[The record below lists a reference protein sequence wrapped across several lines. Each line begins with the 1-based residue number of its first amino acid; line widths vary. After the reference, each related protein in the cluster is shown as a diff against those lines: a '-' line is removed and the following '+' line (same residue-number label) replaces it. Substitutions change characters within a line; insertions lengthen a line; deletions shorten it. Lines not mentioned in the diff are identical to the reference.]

1 MRLNSLSVMVMLN
14 EGHAL
19 CFITGFELFTN
30 MCNTCTHAHSNGLRS
45 QHVKLCGVLSVFYM
59 YNDPA
64 YPMYCSVSTS
74 QDTKAMC
81 YFKEEYSISI

>member
-1 MRLNSLSVMVMLN
+1 MVMLN

-19 CFITGFELFTN
+19 CFITGFELLTN
-30 MCNTCTHAHSNGLRS
+30 MYNTCTHDAHSNGLRC

-64 YPMYCSVSTS
+64 YQIYCSVSTS
-74 QDTKAMC
+74 QDKKAMC